1 MEAEKQTRNR
11 RTKEEIIA
19 DLEAK
24 IAKHEEQIGDL
35 EAKIEAI
42 KNPKP
47 RITAAEKMKRIV
59 DKAKAA
65 KMSPEEIA
73 DKLGISMDELD

>member
-11 RTKEEIIA
+11 RSKEEIIA
-19 DLEAK
+19 EYEAK
-24 IAKHEEQIGDL
+24 IEKLEEQIEAI
-35 EAKIEAI
+35 EAKIEAV

-47 RITAAEKMKRIV
+47 RLSAAAKMQRIV
-59 DKAKAA
+59 DRAKAA

-73 DKLGISMDELD
+73 EKLGISMDELD